1 MLKTANSCWR
11 DHPDVVHDFT
21 ALIKKTVTE
30 TVDAAKKKKKG
41 EGGGESLQDVDLGEI
56 GELTEDDLLEVSA
69 RR

>member
-30 TVDAAKKKKKG
+30 TVDAAKKKKKKVRVG
-41 EGGGESLQDVDLGEI
+41 VKAFKTWILEKLES
-56 GELTEDDLLEVSA
+56 
-69 RR
+69 